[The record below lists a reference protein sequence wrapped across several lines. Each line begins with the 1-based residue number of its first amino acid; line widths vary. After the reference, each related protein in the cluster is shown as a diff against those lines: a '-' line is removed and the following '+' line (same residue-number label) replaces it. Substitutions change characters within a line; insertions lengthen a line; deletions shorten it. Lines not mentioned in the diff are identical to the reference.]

1 MNVHFDRVLGQP
13 YAKEILAAIIQ
24 NQRLSKAY
32 IFSGPEGVGKDALA
46 IEFAKAI
53 NCLQPEGEVPCQT
66 CANCRQF
73 GALSHPD
80 FRVVYPA
87 SAKDLEKEGT
97 QRLQKKAKDPYFP
110 LAKDAVAKILIDN
123 MRDVKQFVSLK
134 IHSARH
140 RVILISEAD
149 RMNEAASNS
158 ILKLLEEPPPQTILI
173 LTTSRINQLLPTIV
187 SRCQVVSFGPLQAQD
202 IEEELKRR
210 GVKEDQARVVSRLA
224 EGSFRK
230 AMVLLQEDYNSLR
243 NLAYRALQLAAGN
256 EVVEQL
262 DFVETLSSGRNRS
275 LVKDFLSL
283 ALLFLR
289 DVYFLH
295 QLQFEN
301 PNWEAVLTNFD
312 RREELEKL
320 AMLLEDKNVAEAIT
334 KTEKLIDLVDK
345 NIYINLILIDFMNLF
360 RSVPAEFPVD
370 Y

>member
-1 MNVHFDRVLGQP
+1 MKVRFDRVLGQA
-13 YAKEILAAIIQ
+13 YAKKVLAAIISRD
-24 NQRLSKAY
+24 RLSKAY

-53 NCLQPEGEVPCQT
+53 NCLNPADGVPCQT
-66 CANCRQF
+66 CANCRQI
-73 GALSHPD
+73 GALTHPD

-87 SAKDLEKEGT
+87 SAKDLQKEGP

-110 LAKDAVAKILIDN
+110 LAKDAMAKILIDN
-123 MRDVKQFVSLK
+123 MREVKHFVSLK
-134 IHSARH
+134 IHSARN
-140 RVILISEAD
+140 RVVLISEAD

-187 SRCQVVSFGPLQAQD
+187 SRCQVVAFGPLRAAEIQQELERRGTPHEQAQ
-202 IEEELKRR
+202 
-210 GVKEDQARVVSRLA
+210 VVSRLA

-230 AMVLLQEDYNSLR
+230 AMVLLQEDYNALR
-243 NLAYRALQLAAGN
+243 NLAYQALQLAVSGN
-256 EVVEQL
+256 VAEQL
-262 DFVETLSSGRNRS
+262 DFVDTLASGRNKA

-289 DVYFLH
+289 DVYFFH
-295 QLQFEN
+295 QLRFEN
-301 PNWEAVLTNFD
+301 PDWDEVFTNFD
-312 RREELEKL
+312 RREDLERL
-320 AMLLEDKNVAEAIT
+320 GILLEDKNVAEAIS

-360 RSVPAEFPVD
+360 RRLPEERPVV
-370 Y
+370 